1 MTETLDLARYALA
14 VDEQFEGDDLDDTR
28 WFPYYTPH
36 WSSRAATRARYEVSG
51 GTLKLRIDADTPRWS
66 PEFDGDV
73 RVSHLQTGQFSGPVG
88 SGVGQHRFRRGLV
101 VREAQDEE
109 RLWLPHFGVIEARVR
124 GIRHP
129 SAMVALWP
137 IGFEDEPRD
146 CGELCIFEIFGSE
159 LDDEGGLVGVGVKPQ
174 NDPRLEL
181 DFEKVRVDGDL
192 TEFHD
197 YAVEWLPDR
206 LRFFIDGRLVKT
218 VEQAIRYPVQL
229 MLDVYELPTD
239 APRDLGALPFVFEVA
254 HVREYVPREWPPA
267 DAAGGPADAS

>member
-1 MTETLDLARYALA
+1 MTETLDLTPYALA
-14 VDEQFEGDDLDDTR
+14 VDEQFDGDDLDDTR

-36 WSSRAATRARYEVSG
+36 WSSRHATAAGYEVSD
-51 GTLKLRIDADTPRWS
+51 GTLKLRIDEDTPPWS

-88 SGVGQHRFRRGLV
+88 SGIGQHRFRRGLV

-124 GIRHP
+124 AIRHP
-129 SAMVALWP
+129 AAMVALWP
-137 IGFEDEPRD
+137 IGFEAQPRD
-146 CGELCIFEIFGSE
+146 CGEICILEIFGSE
-159 LDDEGGLVGVGVKPQ
+159 LDDGGGLVGVGVKPQ

-181 DFEKVRVDGDL
+181 DFEQVRIDGDL
-192 TEFHD
+192 TGFHD

-206 LRFFIDGRLVKT
+206 LRFFVDGRLVKT
-218 VEQAIRYPVQL
+218 VEQSIDYPVQL

-239 APRDLGALPFVFEVA
+239 APRDVDALPFVFEVA
-254 HVREYVPREWPPA
+254 HVREYVPRVPA
-267 DAAGGPADAS
+267 GADVASHAGGDS

>member
-206 LRFFIDGRLVKT
+206 VRFFVDGRLVKT

-267 DAAGGPADAS
+267 DATG

>member
-88 SGVGQHRFRRGLV
+88 SGVGQHRFRPRPGGARG
-101 VREAQDEE
+101 A
-109 RLWLPHFGVIEARVR
+109 GR
-124 GIRHP
+124 GAALAAALRRHRGAGPRHPSP

-206 LRFFIDGRLVKT
+206 VRFFIDGRLVKT

-254 HVREYVPREWPPA
+254 HVREYVPREWPSA
-267 DAAGGPADAS
+267 DAAGGRGDAS

>member
-1 MTETLDLARYALA
+1 MMTVASTLDLSAYELA
-14 VDEQFEGDDLDDTR
+14 VDEQFDGDDLADTR

-51 GTLKLRIDADTPRWS
+51 GTLKLRIDADTAPWS
-66 PEFDGDV
+66 PEFDGEV

-88 SGVGQHRFRRGLV
+88 SAIGQHRFRAGLV
-101 VREAQDEE
+101 VHEEQDEE
-109 RLWLPHFGVIEARVR
+109 RLWLPRFGVLETRVKA
-124 GIRHP
+124 IRHP

-137 IGFEDEPRD
+137 IGFEDESVN
-146 CGELCIFEIFGSE
+146 CGEICIFEIFGSE
-159 LDDEGGLVGVGVKPQ
+159 IDDDHGLVGVGVKPQ
-174 NDPRLEL
+174 HDPRLTL
-181 DFEKVRVDGDL
+181 DFEKVQVAGDL

-218 VEQAIRYPVQL
+218 VEQSVGYPVQL

-239 APRDLGALPFVFEVA
+239 APRDTSSHPFVFEVA
-254 HVREYVPREWPPA
+254 HVREYRPR
-267 DAAGGPADAS
+267 AA